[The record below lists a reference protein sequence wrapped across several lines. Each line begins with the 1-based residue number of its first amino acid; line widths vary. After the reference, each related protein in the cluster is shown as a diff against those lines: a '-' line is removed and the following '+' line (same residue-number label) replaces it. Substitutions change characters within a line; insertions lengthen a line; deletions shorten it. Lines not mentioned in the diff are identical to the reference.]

1 MFCYIYKKKKIGI
14 GLAGKKGLGTFEHSK
29 RPFELCD
36 IAQCLLASCY
46 LWFYQ
51 HTCPFPSLLFA
62 KWSLK
67 GPSFYP
73 LPSGQ
78 TTPPPPG
85 GSQTVCEGEGSALPV
100 IDQHRWINW
109 HTECF
114 GKCEI
119 RAIFLPGKLLFNY
132 CIFRGFA
139 LSRFHFGYSHQRNSV
154 KNKYECPPA
163 NKAFNVP
170 EHSIM
175 QLIVSARFLISSG
188 REGE

>member
-1 MFCYIYKKKKIGI
+1 MNIQ
-14 GLAGKKGLGTFEHSK
+14 KGPLSFAILRNAYS
-29 RPFELCD
+29 LY
-36 IAQCLLASCY
+36 SCY

-62 KWSLK
+62 KWSMK

-85 GSQTVCEGEGSALPV
+85 GGQTVCEGEGSALPV
-100 IDQHRWINW
+100 IDQHRWTNW

-114 GKCEI
+114 GKGEI

-154 KNKYECPPA
+154 KNKHECPPA
-163 NKAFNVP
+163 NKALNTRYTVKYESSSLPIVHDIHIRHQTVP
-170 EHSIM
+170 RCSYSNYNAT
-175 QLIVSARFLISSG
+175 LLYTV
-188 REGE
+188 